1 MICTTREINNTLEHL
16 ALNKF
21 ILVVDQDDNE
31 YVIDSVVK
39 RKLYS
44 DDDKEWCYVLK
55 VHEVLGNGYIK
66 R

>member
-1 MICTTREINNTLEHL
+1 MICTTREIYNTLAHL
-16 ALNKF
+16 TSDKF

-44 DDDKEWCYVLK
+44 DDDKEWCYALK
-55 VHEVLGNGYIK
+55 VHKVLGNGCIK